1 MQFEQLIQVL
11 KENATQYPVKSLLEQ
26 LMELHLQQIQRVEHL
41 QGQMES
47 HVWSPSMWKEDKN

>member
-11 KENATQYPVKSLLEQ
+11 QKNATQYPVKALLQQ
-26 LMELHLQQIQRVEHL
+26 LYELHLQQSQRVEHL

-47 HVWSPSMWKEDKN
+47 RVWSPTRWKENKN